1 MRGTAVN
8 THQGGYKPMA
18 TANAAESKTK
28 EDDVFAFMT
37 MDNTHFKVATLPPK
51 IITPLNDVSIA
62 SYNFQPIQE
71 HDIRGARVASN
82 LSKSENIVQ
91 SIEEN
96 IHNIPTLLDS
106 GANDHCFTNRNLFT
120 SYTPLSTS
128 LTRLS
133 ANKDSTFEII
143 GKGDVEIK
151 TRVNEKVITVILED
165 TLHTPDLRSNLISA
179 AKLSKKGATIHFDK
193 DKATVK
199 VPNGINIMSATRY
212 DQLYTVKLENSQP
225 TILVTQSKN
234 KAVDFGTWHHQLAHT
249 GAGVIREMIT
259 HNLVD
264 GLNVTGELSINGI
277 CEDCVFGKHT
287 AHPYHTNP
295 AREREVLERVH
306 IDIWGP
312 TSIKSVGGAN
322 YFMTITDGYL
332 SYRTVAFLS
341 TKSAEVTLKVFKT
354 YLIEAKQQT
363 SRKLKQVRLDM
374 GKEWFNNAWEEYRKS
389 QGLEFKYT
397 TPYVHQQNGIA
408 ECAMHTILDSTRS
421 ILAESGMPTKYWAD
435 AVHTVVYTQNY
446 TPFSCQPKII
456 LAEVWFGQRQNISH
470 LRPFGAT
477 GYAHIPLDLNM
488 SKLSPRSVKV
498 SLLGYHGRNGYK
510 LIDKSTGTIYKS

>member
-1 MRGTAVN
+1 
-8 THQGGYKPMA
+8 
-18 TANAAESKTK
+18 
-28 EDDVFAFMT
+28 
-37 MDNTHFKVATLPPK
+37 
-51 IITPLNDVSIA
+51 
-62 SYNFQPIQE
+62 
-71 HDIRGARVASN
+71 
-82 LSKSENIVQ
+82 
-91 SIEEN
+91 
-96 IHNIPTLLDS
+96 
-106 GANDHCFTNRNLFT
+106 
-120 SYTPLSTS
+120 
-128 LTRLS
+128 
-133 ANKDSTFEII
+133 
-143 GKGDVEIK
+143 
-151 TRVNEKVITVILED
+151 
-165 TLHTPDLRSNLISA
+165 LRSNLISV
-179 AKLSKKGATIHFDK
+179 AKLSKKGATVHFDK

-249 GAGVIREMIT
+249 GAGVIREMIA

-264 GLNVTGELSINGI
+264 GLNVTGELLINGI

-295 AREREVLERVH
+295 VREREVLERVH

-332 SYRTVAFLS
+332 SYRTVVFLS
-341 TKSAEVTLKVFKT
+341 TKSAKVTLKVFKT

-374 GKEWFNNAWEEYRKS
+374 EKEWFNNAWEEYRKS
-389 QGLEFKYT
+389 QGLEFKYI
-397 TPYVHQQNGIA
+397 TPYAHQQNRIA
-408 ECAMHTILDSTRS
+408 EHAMHTILDSTRS
-421 ILAESGMPTKYWAD
+421 ILVESGMPTKYWAD

-446 TPFSCQPKII
+446 TPFSRQPKII
-456 LAEVWFGQRQNISH
+456 PAEAWFGQCQNISH
-470 LRPFGAT
+470 LRSFGAT

-498 SLLGYHGRNGYK
+498 SLLGYHGCNGYK
-510 LIDKSTGTIYKS
+510 LIDKSTGTIYKSRDVIFEEDQTHIAKPLEPIILDEDKDPFILETLPNSDWHLDKSKKRMPSIQGIAPRPLGITTLHKDGIVTRHPVPS